1 MKKQYI
7 IIGLA
12 TLLLGGTLVSCD
24 DFLDREPTSKL
35 SSDSYFTDASQLQ
48 SYVDNLYTS
57 ILPGNSGNSYGFYAQ
72 DQGTDNQIAQN
83 VSSKF
88 CEGESKVPNNGGSW
102 SFTNIYHLNFFFA
115 NVLPKFGDDLSG
127 SKNTISGNLQ
137 SIRHFIGEMYF
148 LRALEYYKRYKEFGD
163 YPIITEPLSDNM
175 EILTEAAKRSPRNE
189 VARFIL
195 SDLNKAID
203 LMSGTDM
210 QTTRINKDAALLI
223 KSRVALYEGIW
234 LKYFKGT
241 AFVPNGEGWPGKT
254 KEYNADYQYPSGSID
269 SEINWFLEQSMAA
282 SKEVAEKYKGSLTV
296 NSGVLKQNMETPE
309 NPYFAMFSQEDL
321 SKVKEVLLWRQYV
334 QGLGS
339 NHDVALAADEGNWGV
354 GVTRG
359 YVQNFL
365 MADGTPVYTHGTY
378 ADGDGYYMGDKTIA
392 DVRKNRD
399 SRLSL
404 FLKEPGQKNVLVE
417 SVKGLTNIW
426 FDEPYPKI
434 TEGGSQYAYTTG
446 YALRKGGAWDS
457 KYLVQNKC
465 FLGLAIYRS
474 AEALLNYME
483 ASYERNH
490 TLDASATEYWKI
502 LRRRALVSDNLEKT
516 IDATDMSKEA
526 ENDWGAYSAGKV
538 LSDKILYNIRRERR
552 CEFLSE
558 GLRWDDLCRWRAMDQ
573 LQQHPYKPEGIH
585 LWNTPME
592 RWYDAANGKTTL
604 VYGDAKA
611 NVSSPSDSE
620 YLMPYR
626 KTPNQLGYD
635 GLIWKMAHYLSPIR
649 IDQFL
654 ITSTDGHSI
663 ETSPIYQNPYWP
675 TVADEAA
682 LK

>member
-1 MKKQYI
+1 MNKHYI
-7 IIGLA
+7 MIGLA
-12 TLLLGGTLVSCD
+12 ALMMGGSLISCD
-24 DFLDREPTSKL
+24 DFLDREPTSQL
-35 SSDSYFTDASQLQ
+35 ASDSYFTDASQLQ

-57 ILPGNSGNSYGFYAQ
+57 VLPSNSTNSYGFYSQ
-72 DQGTDNQIAQN
+72 DQGTDNQVAPN
-83 VSSKF
+83 APGRF
-88 CEGESKVPNNGGSW
+88 CEGEWKVPNNSGNW

-115 NVLPKFGDDLSG
+115 NVLPKFGDDLAG
-127 SKNTISGNLQ
+127 TKNTISGDLK
-137 SIRHFIGEMYF
+137 SIRHYIGEMYF
-148 LRALEYYKRYKEFGD
+148 LRALEYFKRYKEFGD
-163 YPIITEPLSDNM
+163 FPIITEPLSDNM

-195 SDLNKAID
+195 SDLDKAAQ
-203 LMSGTDM
+203 LMDGNDM

-223 KSRVALYEGIW
+223 KSRVALYEGTW

-241 AFVPNGEGWPGKT
+241 AFVPNGEGWPGKA
-254 KEYNADYQYPSGSID
+254 KEYNASYEYPSGSID
-269 SEINWFLEQSMAA
+269 NEINWFLEQAMSA
-282 SKEVAEKYKGSLTV
+282 SKEVAEKYKNSLAANTGIV
-296 NSGVLKQNMETPE
+296 KQDASTPD
-309 NPYFAMFSQEDL
+309 NPYFAMFGQENL
-321 SKVKEVLLWRQYV
+321 SNVKEVILWRQYV

-339 NHDVALAADEGNWGV
+339 AHDIALAADESNWGV

-365 MADGTPVYTHGTY
+365 MADGTPVYAHGTY
-378 ADGDGYYMGDKTIA
+378 VDGDGYYKGDKTIA
-392 DVRKNRD
+392 DVRENRD

-404 FLKEPGQKNVLVE
+404 FLKEPGQKNVLTE

-465 FLGLAIYRS
+465 FLALAIYRS

-516 IDATDMSKEA
+516 IDATDMSREA

-558 GLRWDDLCRWRAMDQ
+558 GFRWDDLCRWRAMDQ
-573 LQQHPYKPEGIH
+573 LKQQPYKPEGFH
-585 LWNTPME
+585 LWNTPMQ
-592 RWYDAANGKTTL
+592 RWYDNADGKTTL
-604 VYGDAKA
+604 VYGDDKA

-626 KTPNQLGYD
+626 KTSNQLAYNGF
-635 GLIWKMAHYLSPIR
+635 IWKMAHYLSPIR

-675 TVADEAA
+675 SVADEAA
-682 LK
+682 EQ

>member
-88 CEGESKVPNNGGSW
+88 CEGEWKVPNNGGSW

-210 QTTRINKDAALLI
+210 QTTRINKDAVLLI

-378 ADGDGYYMGDKTIA
+378 ADGD
-392 DVRKNRD
+392 
-399 SRLSL
+399 
-404 FLKEPGQKNVLVE
+404 
-417 SVKGLTNIW
+417 GLTNIW

>member
-88 CEGESKVPNNGGSW
+88 CEGEWKVPNNGGSW

-210 QTTRINKDAALLI
+210 QTTRINKDAVLLI

-296 NSGVLKQNMETPE
+296 NFGVLKQNMETPE

-378 ADGDGYYMGDKTIA
+378 ADGDGYYLGDKTIA

>member
-1 MKKQYI
+1 MNKQYI
-7 IIGLA
+7 MIGLA
-12 TLLLGGTLVSCD
+12 ALMMGGSLISCD
-24 DFLDREPTSKL
+24 DFLDREPTSQL
-35 SSDSYFTDASQLQ
+35 ASDSYFTDASQLQ

-57 ILPGNSGNSYGFYAQ
+57 ILPSNSTNSYGFYSQ
-72 DQGTDNQIAQN
+72 DQGTDNQVAPN
-83 VSSKF
+83 APSRF
-88 CEGESKVPNNGGSW
+88 CEGEWKVPNNSGNW

-115 NVLPKFGDDLSG
+115 NVLPKFGDDLAG
-127 SKNTISGNLQ
+127 TKNTVSGDLK
-137 SIRHFIGEMYF
+137 SIRHYIGEMYF
-148 LRALEYYKRYKEFGD
+148 LRALEYFKRYKEFGD
-163 YPIITEPLSDNM
+163 FPIITEPLSDNM

-195 SDLNKAID
+195 SDLDKAAQ
-203 LMSGTDM
+203 LMDGNDM

-223 KSRVALYEGIW
+223 KSRVALYEGTW

-241 AFVPNGEGWPGKT
+241 AFVPNGEGWPGKA
-254 KEYNADYQYPSGSID
+254 KEYNASYEYPSGSID
-269 SEINWFLEQSMAA
+269 NEINWFLDQAMSA
-282 SKEVAEKYKGSLTV
+282 SKEVAEKYKNSLAANTGIV
-296 NSGVLKQNMETPE
+296 KQDASTPD
-309 NPYFAMFSQEDL
+309 NPYFAMFGQENL
-321 SKVKEVLLWRQYV
+321 SNVKEVILWRQYV

-339 NHDVALAADEGNWGV
+339 AHDIALAADESNWGV

-365 MADGTPVYTHGTY
+365 MADGTPVYAHGTY

-399 SRLSL
+399 TRLSL
-404 FLKEPGQKNVLVE
+404 FLKEPGQKNVLTE

-426 FDEPYPKI
+426 FEEPCPKI

-502 LRRRALVSDNLEKT
+502 LRRRAFVSDHLEKT
-516 IDATDMSKEA
+516 IEATDMSKEA

-538 LSDKILYNIRRERR
+538 LSDKVLYNIRRERR

-573 LQQHPYKPEGIH
+573 LKLQPYKPEGIH

-592 RWYDAANGKTTL
+592 RWYDAADGKTTL

-611 NVSSPSDSE
+611 NVSSPSNSE

-626 KTPNQLGYD
+626 KTSNQLAYNGF
-635 GLIWKMAHYLSPIR
+635 IWKMAHYLSPIR

-682 LK
+682 EQ

>member
-1 MKKQYI
+1 
-7 IIGLA
+7 
-12 TLLLGGTLVSCD
+12 
-24 DFLDREPTSKL
+24 
-35 SSDSYFTDASQLQ
+35 
-48 SYVDNLYTS
+48 
-57 ILPGNSGNSYGFYAQ
+57 
-72 DQGTDNQIAQN
+72 
-83 VSSKF
+83 
-88 CEGESKVPNNGGSW
+88 
-102 SFTNIYHLNFFFA
+102 
-115 NVLPKFGDDLSG
+115 
-127 SKNTISGNLQ
+127 
-137 SIRHFIGEMYF
+137 
-148 LRALEYYKRYKEFGD
+148 
-163 YPIITEPLSDNM
+163 M

-195 SDLNKAID
+195 SDLNKAIG

-223 KSRVALYEGIW
+223 KSRVALYEGTW

-241 AFVPNGEGWPGKT
+241 AFVPNGEGWPGKA

-296 NSGVLKQNMETPE
+296 NSGVLKQDMETPE

-365 MADGTPVYTHGTY
+365 MADGTPVYAHGTY

-502 LRRRALVSDNLEKT
+502 LRRRALVSDHLEKT

-526 ENDWGAYSAGKV
+526 ENDWGAYSAGEV
-538 LSDKILYNIRRERR
+538 LSDKVLYNIRRERR

-592 RWYDAANGKTTL
+592 RWYDVADGKTTL
-604 VYGDAKA
+604 IYGDAKA